1 MQNKLTTP
9 LSNVQQELL
18 KLFAADVPDHHLEEL
33 KLEMSKF
40 LLKKTREEADKAWE
54 EKSLSDAKIKKKLGI
69 N

>member
-1 MQNKLTTP
+1 MENKLTTP

-18 KLFAADVPDHHLEEL
+18 KLFAADVPDHYLEEL

-54 EKSLSDAKIKKKLGI
+54 EKGLSDIE
-69 N
+69 NE